1 MMSAKR
7 CFFVTGNSRLIENVE
22 TMCKEWMNTR
32 RSSGRSKLRLVPGT
46 SSLLKGLCL
55 VVMCVCLNVQ
65 AQRIFTYGYGNGDWK
80 DTEVTGH
87 VQMEESESKQIK
99 PLANAGIRVYC
110 LTDSTYYGGM
120 TVTDKD

>member
-1 MMSAKR
+1 
-7 CFFVTGNSRLIENVE
+7 
-22 TMCKEWMNTR
+22 MCKEWMNTR
-32 RSSGRSKLRLVPGT
+32 RSSGRSKLRLVSGT

-55 VVMCVCLNVQ
+55 VLMCVCLNVQ

-87 VQMEESESKQIK
+87 VQMEESESKQIM

-110 LTDSTYYGGM
+110 LTDSTYNGG
-120 TVTDKD
+120 